1 MLLGTNNEI
10 KLLTNIKLCSE
21 KKQLEIN
28 QKNITLVDINKKL
41 ENKVIELENKLIEL
55 ENKLIEEEND
65 INNKIK
71 IRMKIFKDEFN
82 KNIIDNEK
90 YNKLY
95 KMYNILETSMGIIKR
110 EIIGDKISSINLIK
124 NNNKII
130 IKYFTGT
137 EKNIDEFI
145 KKFDSDLNNLFDS
158 FNDDKI
164 NYKDEWIENIITN
177 INNYTVNFNDYF
189 STNDNT
195 LIKVICIKNEN
206 ENKYI
211 FKIFPEVDNLQLI
224 LNTIKNY
231 KTSINE
237 LSNNK
242 TSINELS
249 NNKNLNK

>member
-1 MLLGTNNEI
+1 
-10 KLLTNIKLCSE
+10 
-21 KKQLEIN
+21 
-28 QKNITLVDINKKL
+28 
-41 ENKVIELENKLIEL
+41 
-55 ENKLIEEEND
+55 
-65 INNKIK
+65 
-71 IRMKIFKDEFN
+71 MKIFKDEFN